1 MGVII
6 QLSPKTA
13 TVLDQAGKVCSF
25 DIKKLRTKRN
35 AQSRT
40 AVIMDVRQN
49 QLREGDAVLIV
60 EGDHKG
66 KRGSVKRLWRNLV
79 FVKSPAVS
87 ENNGLVLVRNRQVEL
102 DAENQTKK
110 RYDSKESVEIQNLRP
125 GQVDFASTKL
135 GSRNKKELLK
145 DGTQVVVTEG
155 RTRDSGDMYSTA
167 TVGVGGDAHVDTHVK
182 VVFQSRPQPVSIP
195 RSIISAG

>member
-35 AQSRT
+35 AQSRA

-102 DAENQTKK
+102 DAENQ
-110 RYDSKESVEIQNLRP
+110 
-125 GQVDFASTKL
+125 
-135 GSRNKKELLK
+135 
-145 DGTQVVVTEG
+145 VVVTEG
-155 RTRDSGDMYSTA
+155 RYKGLRGYVLDSNGRHRGRCSCRHTCEGR
-167 TVGVGGDAHVDTHVK
+167 V
-182 VVFQSRPQPVSIP
+182 PVAP
-195 RSIISAG
+195 AARLHPEVHH

>member
-1 MGVII
+1 MII
-6 QLSPKTA
+6 QLSPKTV
-13 TVLDQAGKVCSF
+13 TVLDQAAKVCSF

-35 AQSRT
+35 AQSRA

-60 EGDHKG
+60 EGDYKG

-155 RTRDSGDMYSTA
+155 RYKGLRGYVLDSNGRGEGEWTCRYTREGGVPVASAAGLHST
-167 TVGVGGDAHVDTHVK
+167 VDY
-182 VVFQSRPQPVSIP
+182 
-195 RSIISAG
+195 

>member
-87 ENNGLVLVRNRQVEL
+87 ENNGLVLVRNRQV
-102 DAENQTKK
+102 
-110 RYDSKESVEIQNLRP
+110 
-125 GQVDFASTKL
+125 

-155 RTRDSGDMYSTA
+155 RYKGLRGYVLDSNGRRRGRCSCRHTCEGR
-167 TVGVGGDAHVDTHVK
+167 V
-182 VVFQSRPQPVSIP
+182 PVAP
-195 RSIISAG
+195 AARLHPEVHH

>member
-87 ENNGLVLVRNRQVEL
+87 ENNGLVLMRNRQVEL

-155 RTRDSGDMYSTA
+155 RYKGLRGYVLDSNGRRRGRCSCRHTCEGR
-167 TVGVGGDAHVDTHVK
+167 V
-182 VVFQSRPQPVSIP
+182 PVAP
-195 RSIISAG
+195 AARLHPEVHH

>member
-1 MGVII
+1 MII
-6 QLSPKTA
+6 QLSPKTV
-13 TVLDQAGKVCSF
+13 TVLDQAAKVSSF

-35 AQSRT
+35 AQSRA

-60 EGDHKG
+60 EGDYKG

-155 RTRDSGDMYSTA
+155 RYKGLRGYVLDSNGRGRGGETCRYACQGGVPVASAARFHST
-167 TVGVGGDAHVDTHVK
+167 VDY
-182 VVFQSRPQPVSIP
+182 
-195 RSIISAG
+195 

>member
-35 AQSRT
+35 AQSRA

-155 RTRDSGDMYSTA
+155 RYKGLRGYVLDSNGRHRGRCSC
-167 TVGVGGDAHVDTHVK
+167 
-182 VVFQSRPQPVSIP
+182 
-195 RSIISAG
+195 